1 MGTVEFYT
9 MLKTRFTHVDY
20 TRLLLSV
27 FVLETMSRFGSVFL
41 ASVCAL
47 MLKIFG
53 FISSYVYRQ
62 KPCLVEEDDSD
73 FSTNRCDDDE
83 VVSEISTVFLS
94 SGLAGKGSL
103 GLQKSEDSNGNIA
116 GAEGSVF
123 LQSGLIS
130 NTSKCQFMSGE
141 NVSGFL
147 EEPKTVKFVVQEMF
161 VGSNEVLVCSD
172 QTLGCEISE
181 RRDSLEQKLDESRQE
196 SDEESDSFSF
206 SFKLLDVSCSAL
218 EDTQGHVLELE
229 TDGQEKGDNPFKILG
244 IEEVREEK
252 EKLNSAESKGFQV
265 EEDEILEDQDFSYEV
280 ELLSSSNFSCP
291 DASQESDSAG
301 NQRFE
306 PTDKAF
312 LDEIDRGKHEDLEE
326 EHGVDQALIVMRNL
340 ELGTERAQDLDD
352 EYIELEP
359 LSSNLHEQNPM
370 QVEILPDS
378 CQERNNCLD
387 SDSDDDDEDGP
398 DVLWE
403 HQHLIKQMKMELKNC
418 RIRGLP
424 TISEECESE
433 SPKMADD
440 LKPLNIDRKIEYKDI
455 MEEIQKFYKSY
466 TDKMRKLDILNY
478 QTLHAISF
486 LQLKDSEVFNAGK
499 KLADSIP
506 SVLPKIWPCK
516 GQRIYADPMHKS
528 IIEMQRDL
536 ELVYVGQL
544 CLSWEILCWL
554 YVKARALLE
563 YDITKGNHSYN
574 RAAEEFQQFQV
585 LVQRFIEDEPFQG
598 KRIQSYVKSRCM
610 IRSLLQV
617 PTIKDDCSKAK
628 KERREE
634 TDAISLEQLVEIIWE
649 SMLIFREFLSADKRS
664 TNMVLKG
671 IQGTRVNVQDAE
683 NLELLVDIIT
693 NLQKKERRTR
703 EHVRS
708 QNCIVKKF
716 KKQQEP
722 QLDVGLLMSQVE
734 LRLVWRVLRQSRL
747 KTDQLVW
754 CRDKLNN
761 ISFVGRKPPNSE
773 SQELQNPRTRLKLE
787 MVQRLTYRKRHSYAT
802 KSNQHRVVKTPGRFV
817 NVIDRVCVVCENR
830 WKLVYQSTKK
840 RASGPKCPVTGKRIQ
855 GIPHLRP
862 AEYKRSRLSRNR
874 RTVNRP
880 YGGVLSGVLII
891 RAFLVEEQKIV
902 KKVLKIQKAKEKLA
916 AKS

>member
-1 MGTVEFYT
+1 MGTVEGCA

-20 TRLLLSV
+20 TRLMLCEFL
-27 FVLETMSRFGSVFL
+27 LETMSRFGSVFL

-47 MLKIFG
+47 MVRIFG
-53 FISSYVYRQ
+53 FISRYVYRQ

-73 FSTNRCDDDE
+73 FSTNLCYDE
-83 VVSEISTVFLS
+83 VVPKISTVFLS
-94 SGLAGKGSL
+94 SGLTGKESL
-103 GLQKSEDSNGNIA
+103 GLQKSQDSNGNIA
-116 GAEGSVF
+116 ETDGSVF

-130 NTSKCQFMSGE
+130 HTSKCQFMSGE
-141 NVSGFL
+141 NLSGFL

-181 RRDSLEQKLDESRQE
+181 RRGSLEQKLDEIRQE
-196 SDEESDSFSF
+196 FDEESDSFSF
-206 SFKLLDVSCSAL
+206 SFKLFNASCANV
-218 EDTQGHVLELE
+218 EDTQGLVLELE
-229 TDGQEKGDNPFKILG
+229 TNGQEKGDNPFQILHS
-244 IEEVREEK
+244 EEVYEEK
-252 EKLNSAESKGFQV
+252 EELHSADSKDFRV
-265 EEDEILEDQDFSYEV
+265 EEEEILEDQDFSYEV
-280 ELLSSSNFSCP
+280 ELLPHSKFSCP
-291 DASQESDSAG
+291 VASQESDTAG
-301 NQRFE
+301 DEILISNQRFE

-312 LDEIDRGKHEDLEE
+312 LDETDPIKQEDLEE
-326 EHGVDQALIVMRNL
+326 DHGVDQTLIVIRNL
-340 ELGTERAQDLDD
+340 ELGTERAEDLDD
-352 EYIELEP
+352 DYIELEP
-359 LSSNLHEQNPM
+359 LRPNLHERNTM
-370 QVEILPDS
+370 HSERLPDS
-378 CQERNNCLD
+378 CQERKNCLD
-387 SDSDDDDEDGP
+387 SDSDDDEDGP

-403 HQHLIKQMKMELKNC
+403 HQHLVKQMKMELKNC

-433 SPKMADD
+433 TPKMADE
-440 LKPLNIDRKIEYKDI
+440 LKPLSIDRKIEYKDI

-466 TDKMRKLDILNY
+466 TEKMRKLDILNY

-486 LQLKDSEVFNAGK
+486 LQLKDSEVFNARK

-554 YVKARALLE
+554 YVKARELLE
-563 YDITKGNHSYN
+563 YDTMKGNHSYN

-585 LVQRFIEDEPFQG
+585 LAQRFIEDEPFQG
-598 KRIQSYVKSRCM
+598 KRIQNYVKSRCV

-617 PTIKDDCSKAK
+617 PTIKDDCLKASKD
-628 KERREE
+628 RREE
-634 TDAISLEQLVEIIWE
+634 TDAISLDQLVEIIWE

-664 TNMVLKG
+664 TNVVLKG
-671 IQGTRVNVQDAE
+671 IQGTKVDVQDTA
-683 NLELLVDIIT
+683 NSELLVDIIT
-693 NLQKKERRTR
+693 NLQKKERRIR
-703 EHVRS
+703 EHIRS

-716 KKQQEP
+716 KKQQESR
-722 QLDVGLLMSQVE
+722 LDIVLLTSQVE
-734 LRLVWRVLRQSRL
+734 LRLVSRVLRQSRL
-747 KTDQLVW
+747 TTDQLLW
-754 CRDKLNN
+754 CRNKLNS
-761 ISFVGRKPPNSE
+761 ISFVGRKPPKR
-773 SQELQNPRTRLKLE
+773 QELQNPRTRLKWE

-802 KSNQHRVVKTPGRFV
+802 KSNQHRVVKTPGG
-817 NVIDRVCVVCENR
+817 
-830 WKLVYQSTKK
+830 KLVYQSTKK

-880 YGGVLSGVLII
+880 YGGVLSGGAVRERII